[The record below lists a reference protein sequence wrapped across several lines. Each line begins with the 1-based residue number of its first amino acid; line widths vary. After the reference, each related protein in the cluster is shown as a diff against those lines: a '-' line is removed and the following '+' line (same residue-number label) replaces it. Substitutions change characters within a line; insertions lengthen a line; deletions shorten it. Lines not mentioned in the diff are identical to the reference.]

1 MHEDRDLKWGAQPI
15 AADADADVR
24 ADVRADAEVGAAFD
38 ASPLDVLLSGIGECV
53 VRVDAHWVVRHC
65 NPAYLH
71 GLGLPAARVIGQTPF
86 AVRPDFEGSLFHRV
100 IEACRRERRPRL
112 GIGFSKAVGRWL
124 MVRAFPFGDDIVA
137 LANDADEH
145 TVGQFELARE
155 ALRDPLTG
163 IDNKRALLAELEA
176 RLVQGGRGGLGLI
189 GLRRFNAIND
199 TLGHGLG
206 DLALME
212 VVSRM
217 QATLCEGEVLYRL
230 TGVEFVL
237 LSPACDEAT
246 LRERVMAMASRIAQ
260 PILLRDQIFV
270 LGSLA
275 GGVLFPSH
283 GDEAPLLLRRAALA
297 LRQAKR
303 DGTALAL
310 FDDELEAAGRLRAEL
325 EQDFRAVL
333 RGTAPGSAGW
343 LSLALQPK
351 GRLRDRAVIGAEAL
365 IRWQHPVRGA
375 LTPASFLPIA
385 QECQLMVELDRWV
398 IDEVLRLQRLLIDGG
413 HRLPISINLSVESLA
428 DLLLV
433 ENVQHAIERH
443 GVPPELLEI
452 EIPEN
457 ALMRDVEVSTRVLAA
472 LSALGVRLSI
482 DDFGTGYSSFAYL
495 ARFPVHT
502 LKIDRSFVHD
512 MVSQTSSRTIV
523 HSLVRLS
530 HALQLQVVAE
540 GAETDEEMEMLRR
553 MQCDAVQGFGY
564 GRPQPFTQFLD
575 FVHQRCGCGGA
586 QVVPSSRP
594 PVH

>member
-1 MHEDRDLKWGAQPI
+1 MHGIRSADPIVDRPQARQL
-15 AADADADVR
+15 
-24 ADVRADAEVGAAFD
+24 EE
-38 ASPLDVLLSGIGECV
+38 LLAGIGECV
-53 VRVDAHWVVRHC
+53 VHVDAHWRVRYC
-65 NPAYLH
+65 SPAYLE
-71 GLGLPAARVIGQTPF
+71 GLGLPASEVIGRTPF
-86 AVRPDFEGSLFHRV
+86 EYQAHFEESVFHRV
-100 IEACRRERRPRL
+100 LQACRRDRQPRI
-112 GIGFSKAVGRWL
+112 GIGFSKVVRRWL
-124 MVRAFPFGDDIVA
+124 MVRAFPLGEGMVA

-163 IDNKRALLAELEA
+163 IGNKRALLAGLEE
-176 RLVQGGRGGLGLI
+176 RLAQRQRGALVLI

-206 DLALME
+206 DLALMD

-217 QATLCEGEVLYRL
+217 QAATVEGEALFRL

-237 LSPACDEAT
+237 LTPADDEAR
-246 LRERVMAMASRIAQ
+246 LRERVGMIASRIGQ
-260 PILLRDQIFV
+260 PILMRDQVFV
-270 LGSLA
+270 LGSHA

-283 GDEAPLLLRRAALA
+283 GDAAPLLLRRAALA

-303 DGTALAL
+303 ASASMAL

-325 EQDFRAVL
+325 ELDFRAVL
-333 RGTAPGSAGW
+333 CGTSSATAGR

-365 IRWQHPVRGA
+365 IRWQHPLRGA
-375 LTPASFLPIA
+375 LMPGSFLPIA

-398 IDEVLRLQRLLIDGG
+398 IDEVMRLQRLLLDGG
-413 HRLPISINLSVESLA
+413 HRLPISINLSVESLS

-433 ENVQHAIERH
+433 ENVQAAIERH

-512 MVSQTSSRTIV
+512 MVSQASSRTIV

-540 GAETDEEMEMLRR
+540 GAESDEEMDMLRR
-553 MQCDAVQGFGY
+553 MQCDAVQGYGY
-564 GRPQPFTQFLD
+564 GMPQPFALFLD
-575 FVHQRCGCGGA
+575 FIRGRCGCADTRGGTL
-586 QVVPSSRP
+586 P
-594 PVH
+594 PHGRAC